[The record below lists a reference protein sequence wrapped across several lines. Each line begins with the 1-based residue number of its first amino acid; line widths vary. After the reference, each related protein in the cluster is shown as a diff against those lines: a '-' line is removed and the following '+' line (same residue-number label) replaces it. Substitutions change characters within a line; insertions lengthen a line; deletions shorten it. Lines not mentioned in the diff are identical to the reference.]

1 MSKMSAHTSSTM
13 FCRRYPQV
21 TTSASR
27 KVSSRGRPSPLS
39 HGSSSRSAT
48 QHSSSPSCSSSSPDI
63 RSYRNGFSVLERCCV
78 ATSFLSA
85 GEAVA
90 CYPVRRG
97 VRFSIC
103 QERTPP
109 IAHAMG
115 FCIILI
121 ALHGHDKRV
130 WGVAWS
136 PDGKRLATGS
146 RDRTARIWDI
156 ESGSQLLVVLRGH
169 NGKVRGVAWSPDG
182 GRLAT
187 ASADRTARIWDAD
200 HGRELATLHGHSD
213 EVRAV
218 AWSPDGTRLASASDD
233 RTARIWDA
241 GHGQEI
247 VTLHGHCDYVRAV
260 AWSPDG
266 KQLASASADRTI
278 RIWDTHSGAQ
288 IVVGA
293 HIAPVEGVSW
303 SPDGTRVAS
312 SSYDGTSRIWNAT
325 ISIAELVAN
334 AHQRVSRE
342 LTAEERR
349 DLMLPP
355 ASG

>member
-63 RSYRNGFSVLERCCV
+63 RSYRNGFSVVERCGV
-78 ATSFLSA
+78 ETSFLSA

-200 HGRELATLHGHSD
+200 HGGGHVVLGGHDSWVD
-213 EVRAV
+213 GI
-218 AWSPDGTRLASASDD
+218 AWSPDGKRLATTSDD
-233 RTARIWDA
+233 RTVRIWDA
-241 GHGQEI
+241 GHGGELAA
-247 VTLHGHCDYVRAV
+247 LHGHSDEIRAV
-260 AWSPDG
+260 A
-266 KQLASASADRTI
+266 
-278 RIWDTHSGAQ
+278 
-288 IVVGA
+288 
-293 HIAPVEGVSW
+293 W

-355 ASG
+355 A